1 MATPVSGPTTITSS
15 TPGSPVI
22 AIDINQAG
30 GYIVN
35 PTAASDQGIATVEPL
50 YVNQVTNAILQANG
64 TTIALQPGQ
73 SYSVIPNTTTPVT
86 VSAASPSH
94 KFTAVQWPTP

>member
-1 MATPVSGPTTITSS
+1 MATPVSGPATVTSP
-15 TPGSPVI
+15 TPGTAVV
-22 AIDINQAG
+22 AIDVNQAG

-35 PTAASDQGIATVEPL
+35 PTLAADQGIATAEPL
-50 YVNQVTNAILQANG
+50 YVNQVTAATLNANG

-73 SYSVIPNTTTPVT
+73 SYSVIPNTVTPVT

-94 KFTAVQWPTP
+94 KFTAVEWPTP

>member
-1 MATPVSGPTTITSS
+1 MATPVSGLATVTSP
-15 TPGSPVI
+15 TPGTPVT
-22 AIDINQAG
+22 AIDVNQAG

-35 PTAASDQGIATVEPL
+35 PTLAADQGVATAEPL
-50 YVNQVTNAILQANG
+50 YVNQVAAATLKANG

-73 SYSVIPNTTTPVT
+73 SYSVIPNTVTGVT

-94 KFTAVQWPTP
+94 QFTAVQWATP

>member
-1 MATPVSGPTTITSS
+1 MATPITGPATVTSP
-15 TPGSPVI
+15 TPGTAVT
-22 AIDINQAG
+22 AIDPNQAG

-35 PTAASDQGIATVEPL
+35 PATATDQGLATVEPL
-50 YVNQVTNAILQANG
+50 YVNQVASATLQANG

-73 SYSVIPNTTTPVT
+73 SYSVIPNTITPVT

-94 KFTAVQWPTP
+94 KFTAVEWPTP